1 MSRSGSPSGFN
12 QADVRPFF
20 AVKLEFDSGTLRF
33 WNGYQPITIDS
44 ESYQGAG
51 SLISISPIEETSEIK
66 AAGTSIV
73 LQGLS
78 TDIISLALSESYQNR
93 NATIYTGTVTE
104 DLTVSA
110 YQAFKGLMDTM
121 QIAENGSTARVEL
134 NLENRLITLER
145 PRILRYTS
153 EEQKTLFP
161 GDLGLEFIDDI
172 QDRTI
177 EWGKSS
183 AQT

>member
-1 MSRSGSPSGFN
+1 MSRSGAPAGFN
-12 QADVRPFF
+12 NNEVMPFF

-33 WNGYQPITIDS
+33 WNGYQSITIES
-44 ESYQGAG
+44 EDYLGAG
-51 SLISISPIEETSEIK
+51 SLLGISEIEETSEIK
-66 AAGTSIV
+66 AAGAAVILSGI
-73 LQGLS
+73 S
-78 TDIISLALSESYQNR
+78 TDIISIALTENYQNR
-93 NATIYTGTVTE
+93 NATIFTGTLTE
-104 DLTVSA
+104 DYTVSSYA
-110 YQAFKGLMDTM
+110 VFKGLMDTM

-145 PRILRYTS
+145 PRTLRYTS

-177 EWGKSS
+177 EWGRSS
-183 AQT
+183 AET

>member
-1 MSRSGSPSGFN
+1 MSRSGAPSGFN
-12 QADVRPFF
+12 QDEVRPFF

-33 WNGYQPITIDS
+33 WNGYQTITVDA
-44 ESYQGAG
+44 ESYVGAG
-51 SLISISPIEETSEIK
+51 SLIGISQVEETSEIK
-66 AAGTSIV
+66 AAGASVV
-73 LQGLS
+73 LSGIS
-78 TDIISLALSESYQNR
+78 AEIISIALTENYQNR
-93 NATIYTGTVTE
+93 NATIYTGTITE
-104 DLTVSA
+104 DLTVTSYA
-110 YQAFKGLMDTM
+110 VFKGLMDTM
-121 QIAENGSTARVEL
+121 QISENGSTARVEL

-145 PRILRYTS
+145 PRTLRYTS

-183 AQT
+183 AQS

>member
-1 MSRSGSPSGFN
+1 MSRLDSPAGFN
-12 QADVRPFF
+12 DADVFPFF
-20 AVKLEFDSGTLRF
+20 AVELEFDSGTLRF
-33 WNGYQPITIDS
+33 WNGYSPVTIEGNS
-44 ESYQGAG
+44 FLGAG
-51 SLISISPIEETSEIK
+51 SLLSISEIEETSEIK
-66 AAGTSIV
+66 AAGAAVILSGI
-73 LQGLS
+73 S
-78 TDIISLALSESYQNR
+78 TDIISIALTESYQNR
-93 NATIYTGTVTE
+93 TATIYTGTVTA
-104 DLTVSA
+104 DLTITGYAV
-110 YQAFKGLMDTM
+110 FKGLMDTM
-121 QIAENGSTARVEL
+121 QIAENGSTARIEL

-183 AQT
+183 AES

>member
-1 MSRSGSPSGFN
+1 M
-12 QADVRPFF
+12 
-20 AVKLEFDSGTLRF
+20 
-33 WNGYQPITIDS
+33 
-44 ESYQGAG
+44 
-51 SLISISPIEETSEIK
+51 
-66 AAGTSIV
+66 
-73 LQGLS
+73 
-78 TDIISLALSESYQNR
+78 
-93 NATIYTGTVTE
+93 
-104 DLTVSA
+104 SA
-110 YQAFKGLMDTM
+110 YQAFRGLMDTM

-145 PRILRYTS
+145 PRIIRYTS

-183 AQT
+183 EA